1 MFNRSIEF
9 RLRSMPFHKGG
20 FLSQTMH
27 IEEGE
32 TVCER
37 ISDCKRHPRRENRI
51 LKTPR
56 DASGSRAELGD
67 LVIFKGSPVIYSSL
81 IMVN

>member
-1 MFNRSIEF
+1 
-9 RLRSMPFHKGG
+9 MPFHKGG

-32 TVCER
+32 TVCEW
-37 ISDCKRHPRRENRI
+37 ISDCKRHPRRENII

-56 DASGSRAELGD
+56 DESGSRTDLGD
-67 LVIFKGSPVIYSSL
+67 HVIFKGSPMIYSL
-81 IMVN
+81 RYMVN